1 MENRIKKILGN
12 IFNINRNLIN
22 KKTSSSNIAKWDSLK
37 HMNLIMALEE
47 EFNTEFTDEEIVYIM
62 SYSRIVAVLKKKLSA
77 AKY

>member
-12 IFNINRNLIN
+12 IFNIDQNLIN
-22 KKTSSSNIAKWDSLK
+22 KKTSSSNIAKWDSIK

-47 EFNTEFTDEEIVYIM
+47 EFNTEFTDEEIIYIM
-62 SYSRIVAVLKKKLSA
+62 SYPRIVAVLKKKLSA

>member
-12 IFNINRNLIN
+12 IFNINPNLIN

>member
-47 EFNTEFTDEEIVYIM
+47 EFNTEFTDEEIIYIM

>member
-62 SYSRIVAVLKKKLSA
+62 SYPRIVAVLKKKLSA
-77 AKY
+77 VKY

>member
-12 IFNINRNLIN
+12 ILNIDRNLIN
-22 KKTSSSNIAKWDSLK
+22 NKTSSSNIAKWDSLK

-47 EFNTEFTDEEIVYIM
+47 EFNSEFTDEEIVYIM
-62 SYSRIVAVLKKKLSA
+62 SYPRIVAVLKKKLSA